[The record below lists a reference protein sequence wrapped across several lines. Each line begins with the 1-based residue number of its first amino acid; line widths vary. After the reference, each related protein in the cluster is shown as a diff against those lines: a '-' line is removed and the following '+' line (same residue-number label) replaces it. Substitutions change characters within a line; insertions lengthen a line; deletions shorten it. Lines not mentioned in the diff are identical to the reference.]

1 MRTSSN
7 RELARQIGVSETAVR
22 RAEKA
27 GRIRREPD
35 GAWDLARVKALWARN
50 TDSAQQRRQHGAMK
64 PVPEAALG
72 AVRETL
78 REHGEPV
85 SAGGMTFMQ
94 ARTANEVLKA
104 QERRVRLQRMKGELV
119 DRAKAVAQ
127 VFRLA
132 RDERDAWVNWPARVE
147 LAKRNSKQ
155 RIDPLIEESEV
166 LRERV
171 KERRSRDSGNTVLS
185 KEFPGGVL
193 ILTGANSAVGLRSM
207 PARYLFLDEVDGY
220 PGDVQGEGDPSRDCS
235 SPTSRATCG
244 RRTTRACVRATAPRR
259 TRTPAMRSAS
269 TAGAGASRPRRTSTA
284 TSRSSRAWPHPGPP
298 PWCGAGTPI
307 RSASCVHGTRCLRSL
322 AVRHPQH
329 PPRPA
334 PAWSPS

>member
-50 TDSAQQRRQHGAMK
+50 TDRAQQRRQHGAMK
-64 PVPEAALG
+64 PVPEAAVG

-78 REHGEPV
+78 REHGEPIA
-85 SAGGMTFMQ
+85 AGSMTFMQ

-132 RDERDAWVNWPARVE
+132 RDERDAWINWPARVAAVMAAELEVDQHRLHTALERQVREHLTE
-147 LAKRNSKQ
+147 LAEIR
-155 RIDPLIEESEV
+155 PT
-166 LRERV
+166 LR
-171 KERRSRDSGNTVLS
+171 
-185 KEFPGGVL
+185 
-193 ILTGANSAVGLRSM
+193 
-207 PARYLFLDEVDGY
+207 
-220 PGDVQGEGDPSRDCS
+220 
-235 SPTSRATCG
+235 
-244 RRTTRACVRATAPRR
+244 
-259 TRTPAMRSAS
+259 
-269 TAGAGASRPRRTSTA
+269 
-284 TSRSSRAWPHPGPP
+284 
-298 PWCGAGTPI
+298 
-307 RSASCVHGTRCLRSL
+307 
-322 AVRHPQH
+322 
-329 PPRPA
+329 
-334 PAWSPS
+334 